1 MRGPG
6 PFRRALAAACL
17 CLAASVAVAADAAA
31 SWRDRYTLGPGDI
44 LSFSLYGRPELDRN
58 DVFVRP
64 DGCIDYL
71 QAHNIPAA
79 GLTIDELRAAL
90 ESALADSYRHVQVMI
105 APVELRSKR
114 YYMIGK
120 VVDNGSF
127 PMDQPIT
134 LIEAVARARG
144 IETGLFEQNTVE
156 LADLPRSML
165 IRDGRRMP
173 VDFARLFLHGDLS
186 QNVPLEPGDYVYL
199 PSANTNEVYILGEVA
214 QPGISG
220 FTTNMTVMGAIAL
233 RGGFTPGAFRQRVLV
248 VRGSLGQPE
257 RFVVDTAAV
266 VAGRQPDFA
275 LQPKDIVYIAPRPWR
290 YAEDL
295 LDTAVSTFLQGMTS
309 AWTSK
314 FVGPFIN
321 EPVLPQPK

>member
-6 PFRRALAAACL
+6 PFRRAFAAACL
-17 CLAASVAVAADAAA
+17 CLAASVAAAADAAA

-64 DGCIDYL
+64 DGTIDYL
-71 QAHNIPAA
+71 QAHNIRAA

-90 ESALADSYRHVQVMI
+90 ETALGETYRHVQVMV

-114 YYMIGK
+114 YYIIGK

-127 PMDQPIT
+127 PMDRPIT
-134 LIEAVARARG
+134 LIEAVAQARG

-165 IRDGRRMP
+165 IRQGQRLP
-173 VDFARLFLHGDLS
+173 VDFARLFLQGDLN
-186 QNVPLEPGDYVYL
+186 QNVELEPGDYVYL
-199 PSANTNEVYILGEVA
+199 PSANTNEVFILGEIA

-220 FTTNMTVMGAIAL
+220 FNTDMTVMGAIAL

-248 VRGSLGQPE
+248 VRGSLAQPQ

-266 VAGRQPDFA
+266 VAGRAPDFR
-275 LQPKDIVYIAPRPWR
+275 LEPKDIVYIAPRPWR
-290 YAEDL
+290 YAEEL
-295 LDTAVSTFLQGMTS
+295 LDTAVNTFLQSMTS
-309 AWTSK
+309 AWTSE
-314 FVGPFIN
+314 FVGPFVKT
-321 EPVLPQPK
+321 PVLPQPK